1 MKKLALTIAL
11 VLVMG
16 LGAIAQQGGGL
27 LKRGGGAKTGGG
39 DDITMPVIPNSYG
52 YNGDVDSQNG
62 ETGPL
67 GSGVAVL
74 LTLGGAYFVTKK
86 RKED

>member
-16 LGAIAQQGGGL
+16 LGAIAQQGEGL
-27 LKRGGGAKTGGG
+27 LKRGGSVRG
-39 DDITMPVIPNSYG
+39 DNSKLTTPVLPQNFSNS
-52 YNGDVDSQNG
+52 GDVSA
-62 ETGPL
+62 PL

-74 LTLGGAYFVTKK
+74 LTLGGAYLVAKK
-86 RKED
+86 RKKD

>member
-1 MKKLALTIAL
+1 MKKLTLTMAL

-16 LGAIAQQGGGL
+16 LGAIAQEGDGL
-27 LKRGGGAKTGGG
+27 LRRGSGSRADGV
-39 DDITMPVIPNSYG
+39 DITTPSIPFQG
-52 YNGDVDSQNG
+52 TDANG
-62 ETGPL
+62 ENNGPL

-74 LTLGGAYFVTKK
+74 LALGGAYFVAKK

>member
-1 MKKLALTIAL
+1 MKKLALTTAL

-16 LGAIAQQGGGL
+16 LGAIAQQGQGL
-27 LKRGGGAKTGGG
+27 LKRGGGASKSG
-39 DDITMPVIPNSYG
+39 DNITMPVIPNSYG
-52 YNGDVDSQNG
+52 YDGDVDSQNG

-67 GSGVAVL
+67 GSGVALL
-74 LTLGGAYFVTKK
+74 LTLGGAYFVAKK

>member
-1 MKKLALTIAL
+1 MKKLALTMAL

-16 LGAIAQQGGGL
+16 LGAIAQQCQGL
-27 LKRGGGAKTGGG
+27 LKRVGGASKSG
-39 DDITMPVIPNSYG
+39 DNITMPVIPNSYG
-52 YNGDVDSQNG
+52 YDGDVDSQNG

-67 GSGVAVL
+67 GSGIAVL
-74 LTLGGAYFVTKK
+74 LTLGGAYFVAKK

>member
-27 LKRGGGAKTGGG
+27 LKRGGGVRDDNSELTTPVLPKTFNN
-39 DDITMPVIPNSYG
+39 T
-52 YNGDVDSQNG
+52 GDVSA
-62 ETGPL
+62 PL

-74 LTLGGAYFVTKK
+74 LTLGGAYLVAKK

>member
-16 LGAIAQQGGGL
+16 LGAIAQQGAGL
-27 LKRGGGAKTGGG
+27 LKRGDGSKGNRELT
-39 DDITMPVIPNSYG
+39 TPVIPNSFG
-52 YNGDVDSQNG
+52 LNDDVSGENG
-62 ETGPL
+62 EPLPL
-67 GSGVAVL
+67 GSGVALL
-74 LTLGGAYFVTKK
+74 LTLGGAYFVAKK